1 MIRHILHILFVF
13 LTALVA
19 VLLCGAKPSALE
31 FESREYDF
39 GTIADSHEPVT
50 HEYRFVNTLDEP
62 VAVLSVSTGCG
73 CTRPQYPIEPV
84 KAGAKGVIK
93 ITFLPQGQRG
103 EISKTIRVRYRA
115 ATARRSATVNL
126 RLQGSVVPDK
136 K

>member
-1 MIRHILHILFVF
+1 M
-13 LTALVA
+13 ALVA
-19 VLLCGAKPSALE
+19 SVLSAAKPAALE

-39 GTIADSHEPVT
+39 GTISESHDPVS

-84 KAGAKGVIK
+84 KAGGKGVIK
-93 ITFLPQGQRG
+93 ITFLPRGQRG

-126 RLQGSVVPDK
+126 RLQGSVVPDAK
-136 K
+136 